1 MRYRYL
7 VLLLIVAVGPVAGSR
22 AGDESESLA
31 VLVATIDANDNP
43 AVRGALLRGML
54 AGLEGRRN
62 VDPPKGWNEL
72 SSELASSDDP
82 TVRDLAS
89 HLSQIFGDRAAM
101 GRALDLVRDSSAEAS
116 ARRTAL
122 RSLLNQQSEEASEI
136 LASLIDDPS
145 LAIDAIRGYSI
156 VENPSAPEVLLQRYK
171 ELKPELRR
179 AAVETLA
186 SRKSYA
192 TELLAAIERGVV
204 ARDEIPAHVA
214 RSLGEILGDPFF
226 DVFGEIRSVDA
237 DRVQQ
242 MEKYKQLITPEA
254 IAKADASR
262 GRALFKKTCGACH
275 LLYGEGGNVGPDL
288 TGSNRANLDYILLNS
303 VDPSYDVPDAYKT
316 VQVLTNDGRVINGV
330 LAEEDAVRIVLKT
343 AEQPRVV
350 IAKEDIETRRIS
362 PKSMMPDGQFDQLKP
377 QEVIDL
383 VKYLRTTEQVELPE

>member
-122 RSLLNQQSEEASEI
+122 RSLLNQQSEEASEM